1 MNTQEQQVRSTLQQ
15 AFLDQV
21 STLPDRPSTIFDRV
35 NVSRST
41 QFVYII
47 ARLDPACFVAIT
59 SLALDKFREQLAQH
73 WGDPN
78 LTPVVLY
85 GKDGLE
91 VSIVVRLGAALD
103 KPMETR

>member
-1 MNTQEQQVRSTLQQ
+1 MNTQEQQVCSTLQQ

-41 QFVYII
+41 QFAYIL
-47 ARLDPACFVAIT
+47 ARFNPACSLAIT
-59 SLALDKFREQLAQH
+59 SLALDRFREQLAQH